1 MNVCVRY
8 YDVGRGG
15 GGGGG
20 LAMVKGLLQENNTN
34 NDNPFTQLFNQVLT
48 RC

>member
-8 YDVGRGG
+8 YDVGR

-48 RC
+48 KC